1 MKPKILF
8 FDIETSPTTA
18 YIWDLVTRYVPHS
31 QVAEAGRTICWAAKW
46 YGKKAV
52 TFRSVHHHGRERML
66 NDIHDLLSEADMV
79 VHYNGTKFDV
89 PTLNREFL
97 VDGMPPPAPFQQ
109 IDLYR
114 TVKSRFKMLS
124 NSMAYTLKILGM
136 DNKLSHKGMDL
147 WTECMAGDRKA
158 WAIMKAYNIQ
168 DVKVMEPL
176 YEKLLPWIQPHPN
189 LGLYID
195 TEKPVCGSCGSTH
208 LQSRGHYY
216 TTTMRYPRYR
226 CMDCGKWGRG
236 RGNDLTEYDRRN
248 MLVGVS

>member
-1 MKPKILF
+1 MQPKILI

-52 TFRSVHHHGRERML
+52 TFRSVYHHGREKMI

-79 VHYNGTKFDV
+79 VHFNGTKFDV

-97 VDGMPPPAPFQQ
+97 VDGLPPPAPFQQ

-124 NSMAYTLKILGM
+124 NSLAYTLKILGM
-136 DNKLSHKGMDL
+136 EGKLQHKGMNL
-147 WTECMAGDRKA
+147 WTECMAGKPSA
-158 WAIMKAYNIQ
+158 WKTMKAYNIQ
-168 DVKVMEPL
+168 DVRVLEPL
-176 YEKLLPWIQPHPN
+176 YERLLPWIQPHPN

-195 TEKPVCGSCGSTH
+195 TDKPVCNVCGSANV
-208 LQSRGHYY
+208 QKRGHYY
-216 TTTMRYPRYR
+216 TTTMRYPRFH
-226 CMDCGKWGRG
+226 CQDCGKWGRG
-236 RGNDLTEYDRRN
+236 RGNNLTAYDRAN